1 MKQLLGLLLVV
12 VVAVAVTLMAQ
23 GNASKVL
30 IFFGQYRID
39 MSLNFAIVAIL
50 LLFVVFLYPAARMAS
65 IQSTS
70 R

>member
-1 MKQLLGLLLVV
+1 MRQLIGLLLVV

-30 IFFGQYRID
+30 
-39 MSLNFAIVAIL
+39 
-50 LLFVVFLYPAARMAS
+50 VFS
-65 IQSTS
+65 VNTESTC